1 MSIKFNIEGKMFSGL
16 SKIFDIVF
24 LSVLWFIFCIPIL
37 TIGPA
42 TTALYY
48 TTVKVIR
55 KDRGY
60 VWKEFWYAF
69 KTNFVTGLIYTIVL
83 VVAIVGLYYGLT
95 LTANSKDTI
104 LQIAHYTYIIASFL
118 LACLYVF
125 FFPILSRFSLERLQL
140 MRMSLFLSI
149 RHLLTT
155 VALLLII
162 FIGGFA
168 VVMIYPLIFIVPGA
182 VTFLC
187 TLLIERVFKK
197 YQPKLEET
205 TKEEELKWYQTLW

>member
-24 LSVLWFIFCIPIL
+24 LSVLWFIFCIPML

-69 KTNFVTGLIYTIVL
+69 KTNFVTGLIYTMVL
-83 VVAIVGLYYGLT
+83 GVAIVGLYYGLA
-95 LTANSKDTI
+95 LTANSKDTM
-104 LQIAHYTYIIASFL
+104 LQISHYTYIIVSFL

-125 FFPILSRFSLERLQL
+125 LFPILSRFSLSRLQP

-149 RHLLTT
+149 RHLLIT
-155 VALLLII
+155 VALLLLIY
-162 FIGGFA
+162 IGGVA
-168 VVMIYPLIFIVPGA
+168 VVMVYPLIFIVPGA
-182 VTFLC
+182 ISFLC
-187 TLLIERVFKK
+187 SLLIERVFKK
-197 YQPKLEET
+197 YQPKLDEDT
-205 TKEEELKWYQTLW
+205 EEEDLKWYQTF